1 MLKHSDIIANL
12 SLDEKLAILTNGAFF
27 SKPHE
32 GLPTFSM
39 TDTDTL
45 NRSSE
50 TMVYPS
56 FQGLMNTW
64 DVRAVNYVAKQ
75 MAKRAFASENPAV
88 YLPKANVRSSVYSD
102 GASED
107 PHLLGSMLG
116 EYAKTL
122 EEHGVTPV
130 FSSCALSNLDVE
142 YADLTPNPRAIME
155 YHLNA
160 FRIATKN
167 RHRFALT
174 TSYTELKGEYAKI
187 NVDFV
192 REFIKKEF
200 AVKKPFVVCE
210 ATRRDGELA
219 CLQAG
224 YTLCLNNDAGVLKE
238 AVSYHNS
245 LLESIEFGDSGVEDL
260 EAAVA
265 EGLAISEDVVN
276 EAVDSVLDFVL

>member
-1 MLKHSDIIANL
+1 MIL

-130 FSSCALSNLDVE
+130 FSSCAL
-142 YADLTPNPRAIME
+142 
-155 YHLNA
+155 
-160 FRIATKN
+160 
-167 RHRFALT
+167 
-174 TSYTELKGEYAKI
+174 
-187 NVDFV
+187 
-192 REFIKKEF
+192 
-200 AVKKPFVVCE
+200 
-210 ATRRDGELA
+210 
-219 CLQAG
+219 
-224 YTLCLNNDAGVLKE
+224 
-238 AVSYHNS
+238 
-245 LLESIEFGDSGVEDL
+245 
-260 EAAVA
+260 
-265 EGLAISEDVVN
+265 
-276 EAVDSVLDFVL
+276 

>member
-50 TMVYPS
+50 TTVYPS
-56 FQGLMNTW
+56 FQGLVNTW

-75 MAKRAFASENPAV
+75 MAKRALASENPAV
-88 YLPKANVRSSVYSD
+88 FLPKANVRSNVYSD

-107 PHLLGSMLG
+107 PCLLGNMVG

-122 EEHGVTPV
+122 EEYGVTPV
-130 FSSCALSNLDVE
+130 FSSCALSKLDAE
-142 YADLTPNPRAIME
+142 YADVTPDARAIVE

-160 FRIATKN
+160 FRIAAKNKN
-167 RHRFALT
+167 RFAIT
-174 TSYTELKGEYAKI
+174 TSYTDLKGEYAKI

-192 REFIKKEF
+192 REFIQREF
-200 AVKKPFVVCE
+200 RLLKVC
-210 ATRRDGELA
+210 
-219 CLQAG
+219 
-224 YTLCLNNDAGVLKE
+224 
-238 AVSYHNS
+238 
-245 LLESIEFGDSGVEDL
+245 
-260 EAAVA
+260 
-265 EGLAISEDVVN
+265 
-276 EAVDSVLDFVL
+276 